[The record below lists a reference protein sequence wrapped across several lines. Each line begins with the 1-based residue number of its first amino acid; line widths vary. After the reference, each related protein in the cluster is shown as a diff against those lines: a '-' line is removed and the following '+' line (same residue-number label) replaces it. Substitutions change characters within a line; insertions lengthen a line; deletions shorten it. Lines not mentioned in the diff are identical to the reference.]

1 MTTREN
7 NRQTHGIEVATLCMG
22 SALLVTSQASIVH
35 AAALE
40 ETAKNTGSKVI
51 TFLILLTVV
60 VGAAGAA
67 LGIAMMSSGSQVL
80 HASGTKKIMIGL
92 ASIAGALCL
101 CLGVTWIVQTVTGA
115 GGGFTW
121 QWPF

>member
-7 NRQTHGIEVATLCMG
+7 NIRTHGIVATILSMG
-22 SALLVTSQASIVH
+22 TTLLVISQASLVH

>member
-7 NRQTHGIEVATLCMG
+7 NKRTQRIMAATVSMG
-22 SALLVTSQASIVH
+22 TVLLVTSQASAVH

-60 VGAAGAA
+60 
-67 LGIAMMSSGSQVL
+67 LGGSWC
-80 HASGTKKIMIGL
+80 SFRDSDDGIGEP
-92 ASIAGALCL
+92 S
-101 CLGVTWIVQTVTGA
+101 
-115 GGGFTW
+115 FT
-121 QWPF
+121 FFGY

>member
-1 MTTREN
+1 MR
-7 NRQTHGIEVATLCMG
+7 THGIVAATVSMG
-22 SALLVTSQASIVH
+22 TVLLVTSQASIVH

-60 VGAAGAA
+60 LGAIGAA
-67 LGIAMMSSGSQVL
+67 LGIAMMASGNQML
-80 HASGTKKIMIGL
+80 HASGTKKVMIGL
-92 ASIAGALCL
+92 ASIVGILCL
-101 CLGVTWIVQTVTGA
+101 GLGVTWIVQTVTGA
-115 GGGFTW
+115 GGGFNW